1 MGSINDDQEF
11 PAGNSDRHSAPTEAG
26 LEILKDRHSAPTEAG
41 LEILKNSTRRLERAR
56 VATTAYNRQA
66 DETPAAGVLSQRIS
80 KKAQPAVG
88 ERLGRFHLTAELGR
102 GFSSVVYKAHH
113 AMLDID
119 VALKVLLDR
128 NLDEKALACVYRE
141 SHLLATLNHP
151 GIIRI
156 LDFDRIDDWH
166 IVILEFV
173 DGLSL
178 RALSEQQGPMKPTLV
193 IDVFVQ
199 AAEALRYAHTKGV
212 VHNDIKPGNILLMK
226 DGTVKVAD
234 LGMAKVVS
242 QGHEIATS
250 TQVCGTPAY
259 ISPEMVSQ
267 GLRAADH
274 RSDIYSLGV
283 SMFQCL
289 SGLLPFNHS
298 DPYQQMVA
306 HVQEE
311 APPLIELVKCID
323 IGLATLVACM
333 MSKRPEDR
341 PQDYRQLIDDLKV
354 IQESLESDEDSSH
367 MEIFFDQPQ
376 EPAQSQGLLNRLFR
390 RGK

>member
-1 MGSINDDQEF
+1 MSTKGEEQEF
-11 PAGNSDRHSAPTEAG
+11 PTGRFPTVPSDAPDRHAVPTEAA
-26 LEILKDRHSAPTEAG
+26 LEVIKA
-41 LEILKNSTRRLERAR
+41 STRRQERAR
-56 VATTAYNRQA
+56 IATAAYNRLI
-66 DETPAAGVLSQRIS
+66 DETPAAGVLTAPPSR
-80 KKAQPAVG
+80 KDQPDVG
-88 ERLGRFHLTAELGR
+88 DRLGRFHLTAELGR

-128 NLDEKALACVYRE
+128 NLDEKSLACVYRE

-156 LDFDRIDDWH
+156 LDFDRIEDWH
-166 IVILEFV
+166 IVILEYV

-178 RALSEQQGPMKPTLV
+178 RTLSEQQGPMKPSLV
-193 IDVFVQ
+193 IDVFEQ
-199 AAEALRYAHTKGV
+199 AAEALEYAHSKGV
-212 VHNDIKPGNILLMK
+212 VHNDIKPANILLMK

-242 QGHEIATS
+242 QGHEIANS
-250 TQVCGTPAY
+250 SQVCGTPAY

-289 SGLLPFNHS
+289 SGQLPFNHT
-298 DPYQQMVA
+298 DPYQLMVA

-311 APPLIELVKCID
+311 APPLTDLVKCAD

-333 MSKRPEDR
+333 MAKRPEDR
-341 PQDYRQLIDDLKV
+341 PQTYRQLLDDLKV
-354 IQESLESDEDSSH
+354 IQESLENDDDSTH
-367 MEIFFDQPQ
+367 MEIFFDHAPRPQSQP
-376 EPAQSQGLLNRLFR
+376 EGQGLLNRLFR

>member
-1 MGSINDDQEF
+1 MGTKGDEQEF
-11 PAGNSDRHSAPTEAG
+11 PTGPFPTTPGDSLDRHAAPTEAA
-26 LEILKDRHSAPTEAG
+26 LEVLKA
-41 LEILKNSTRRLERAR
+41 STRRQERAR
-56 VATTAYNRQA
+56 IATAAYNRLI
-66 DETPAAGVLSQRIS
+66 DETPAAGVLMNQTSR
-80 KKAQPAVG
+80 KGQPGVG
-88 ERLGRFHLTAELGR
+88 DRLGRFHLTAELGR

-128 NLDEKALACVYRE
+128 NLDEKSLACVYRE

-166 IVILEFV
+166 IVILEYV

-178 RALSEQQGPMKPTLV
+178 RTLSEQQGPMKPSLV
-193 IDVFVQ
+193 IDVFEQ
-199 AAEALRYAHTKGV
+199 AAEALEYAHSKGV
-212 VHNDIKPGNILLMK
+212 VHNDIKPANILLMK

-242 QGHEIATS
+242 QGHEIANS

-289 SGLLPFNHS
+289 SGQLPFNHT
-298 DPYQQMVA
+298 DPYKLMVA

-311 APPLIELVKCID
+311 APPLTELVKSID

-333 MSKRPEDR
+333 MAKRPEDR
-341 PQDYRQLIDDLKV
+341 PQTYRQLLDDLKV
-354 IQESLESDEDSSH
+354 IQESLESDDDSTH
-367 MEIFFDQPQ
+367 MEIFFDHSPRRPSQPQ
-376 EPAQSQGLLNRLFR
+376 PEGQGLLNRLFR